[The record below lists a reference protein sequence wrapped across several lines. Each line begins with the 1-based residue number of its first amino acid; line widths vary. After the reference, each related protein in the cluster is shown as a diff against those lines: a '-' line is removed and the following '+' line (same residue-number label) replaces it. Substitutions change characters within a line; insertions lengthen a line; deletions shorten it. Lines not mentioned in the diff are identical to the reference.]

1 MTHKAS
7 GFIFMLTL
15 SVIAIISLLLLS
27 AMQQLMLYQRS
38 ASTQNVTHQG
48 LYQLEDVA
56 AQLIHASGID
66 EACVKSQDK
75 ANDIIQLLL
84 NHQGCLLVSGQIQYR
99 YFFEDLGN
107 FPCLVEAQDGL
118 VRATHHLRLSVLLVP
133 DDDKP
138 PKVLQ
143 IRVIQRGARATC
155 HKRPQDVLLGVSS
168 WRYISTTLESG
179 RS

>member
-15 SVIAIISLLLLS
+15 SVITIISLLLLS

-38 ASTQNVTHQG
+38 ASAQQFAHQG
-48 LYQLEDVA
+48 FYQLEDVA
-56 AQLIHASGID
+56 AQLINSSGID

-75 ANDIIQLLL
+75 ADDIIQLML
-84 NHQGCLLVSGQIQYR
+84 NHQGCSLVSGQSHYR

-107 FPCLVEAQDGL
+107 FPCLVLKDEGGT
-118 VRATHHLRLSVLLVP
+118 RATHHLRLSLLS

-138 PKVLQ
+138 PKILQ
-143 IRVIQRGARATC
+143 IRVIQKGAPSTCSRAL
-155 HKRPQDVLLGVSS
+155 HEVLLGVSS
-168 WRYISTTLESG
+168 WRYIFNST
-179 RS
+179 